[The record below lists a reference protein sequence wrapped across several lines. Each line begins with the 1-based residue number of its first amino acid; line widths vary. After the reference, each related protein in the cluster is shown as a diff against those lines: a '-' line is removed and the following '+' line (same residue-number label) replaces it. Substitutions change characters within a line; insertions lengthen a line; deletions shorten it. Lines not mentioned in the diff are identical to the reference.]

1 MIITNVLSHVLIGL
15 DPRIICYFSNNIL
28 NIDWLIF
35 CNLNRT
41 IEETSDLLDS
51 LGLWDRRYS

>member
-15 DPRIICYFSNNIL
+15 DPRTICYFSNNIL

-35 CNLNRT
+35 GNLNRT

-51 LGLWDRRYS
+51 LMLWDRRYS